1 MAVTEGLAGS
11 EGTGAGGVTG
21 KPDRRP
27 SPGAAGPCAR
37 PFLLNS
43 TFRLR
48 SADLLKGFSAA
59 GASAAGSAF
68 LDRDQV
74 LNARLDPRD
83 FDLDNAGR
91 SSAPRITTSA
101 AAMPT
106 GISHRTGRQRGGANS
121 LGATVLK
128 CCSSFW
134 RRWSLSLSGV
144 GWPVVC
150 AAGLVMVSRTRL
162 MVCFSRS

>member
-1 MAVTEGLAGS
+1 MAVTECLAGS
-11 EGTGAGGVTG
+11 EGTGARGVTG
-21 KPDRRP
+21 KPDKRP

-48 SADLLKGFSAA
+48 SRKYLKGFSAA

-83 FDLDNAGR
+83 FDLDNAGG
-91 SSAPRITTSA
+91 SSAPRIPPSA
-101 AAMPT
+101 AAMLT
-106 GISHRTGRQRGGANS
+106 GISHRTGRHRGRA
-121 LGATVLK
+121 
-128 CCSSFW
+128 
-134 RRWSLSLSGV
+134 
-144 GWPVVC
+144 
-150 AAGLVMVSRTRL
+150 
-162 MVCFSRS
+162 